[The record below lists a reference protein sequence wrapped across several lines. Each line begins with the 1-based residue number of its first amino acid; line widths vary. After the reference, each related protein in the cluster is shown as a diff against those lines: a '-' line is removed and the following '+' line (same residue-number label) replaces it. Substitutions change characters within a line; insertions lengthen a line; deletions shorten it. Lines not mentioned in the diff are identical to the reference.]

1 MIKSKCLQEMAFLG
15 HFGGEILV
23 GFGHPTHLIWVPM
36 ERANQDESFDTLQ
49 CQIRCIKIEIKNN

>member
-1 MIKSKCLQEMAFLG
+1 MIKSQCLQEMAFLG

-36 ERANQDESFDTLQ
+36 ERANQVKSFDTLQ
-49 CQIRCIKIEIKNN
+49 CQIGPMVIDLLR